1 MEKQTRDFR
10 VRGNRCDII
19 KGDIK
24 PEDGTEQIAYNKAYF
39 EFSRLIYS
47 FLFAFFQW
55 DSNFHLNIKNQVKR
69 QLENNWWQDHDATSK
84 DRFEISDED
93 LLTDVGREIR
103 EVKKI
108 KRELLQDVDQYAEM
122 LFFIKDC
129 KQGKQSGE
137 KREYED
143 IK

>member
-1 MEKQTRDFR
+1 M
-10 VRGNRCDII
+10 
-19 KGDIK
+19 
-24 PEDGTEQIAYNKAYF
+24 
-39 EFSRLIYS
+39 IYS

-108 KRELLQDVDQYAEM
+108 KRELLQDVD
-122 LFFIKDC
+122 
-129 KQGKQSGE
+129 
-137 KREYED
+137 
-143 IK
+143 